1 MEEKT
6 LHVRKTD
13 NVKEKYC
20 ILIILILYQSKN
32 VTFRIYIT
40 KIKQY
45 SIPQEMNSYN
55 MIREQNL
62 SMSISFID

>member
-20 ILIILILYQSKN
+20 ILIILISYQSKN
-32 VTFRIYIT
+32 VTFGIYIYYEKVIR
-40 KIKQY
+40 KIYDYVIIKV
-45 SIPQEMNSYN
+45 
-55 MIREQNL
+55 
-62 SMSISFID
+62 